1 MDRRTL
7 IIGAVLF
14 LLFVTHEVLQPRERE
29 ISTTAAVAV
38 IEQYRKHVS
47 PRLAG
52 RVYCRFE
59 PTCSLYGLESVKK
72 RGAVAGGG
80 KVLWRILRC
89 GPWTPAGTTD
99 LP

>member
-1 MDRRTL
+1 MSRKTL
-7 IIGAVLF
+7 IIGTVVF

-29 ISTTAAVAV
+29 ISTSAAVAV
-38 IEQYRKHVS
+38 IEQYRAHVS

-52 RVYCRFE
+52 RVYCRFQ

-72 RGAVAGGG
+72 RGAVTGGARA
-80 KVLWRILRC
+80 LWRILRC